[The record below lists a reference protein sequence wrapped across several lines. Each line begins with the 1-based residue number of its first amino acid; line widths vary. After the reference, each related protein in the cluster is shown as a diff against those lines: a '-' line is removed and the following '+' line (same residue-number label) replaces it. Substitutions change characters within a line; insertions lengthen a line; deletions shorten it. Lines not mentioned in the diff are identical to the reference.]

1 MTLTVGTDSFTSFS
15 PGPDIVNL
23 GSVAHLTVVDTITA
37 GVGDAPANADVLQ
50 LNTSGVTYTLQGANL
65 PSITGLERI
74 QTGLGGQYTVV
85 VDADFLANNYDS
97 TGRLTVAAAATTAF
111 NQHFT
116 LQGTPAS
123 GKFFSVVLPGITSST
138 NDTVIGSDGSD
149 EVILNGLGT
158 DSVNT
163 GLGADTVFATLA
175 QLSAADTL
183 DGGSGTD
190 TLVLTGGGTVNLGTF
205 SKVTGFEVVRIADN
219 GLSSAGLTLSNA
231 FVTSAGGTVTLEMAN
246 ISAVP
251 VTFDASAL
259 TGSNRVIMTGA
270 APVLVGITGGAGN
283 DELYGRTQS
292 GDSLNGG
299 AGDDKLYPMLGGTGD
314 FVTMGGGADTV
325 FGTASDL
332 DNLTISDFGSGDVIQ
347 ITSHAFTG
355 GVMAGTG
362 SSTGMTAFSIRVD
375 TAGNKLYL
383 ETSGDSTADATINL
397 SSGGF
402 SGSNFSVTSGTISYV
417 AGPSLAFSATGG
429 ETVTG
434 TVGNDTVTAATGTL
448 SAGESING
456 AGGSDTLHLTGGG
469 GFNLN
474 GVLGLGSIHRIITDN
489 IATSVILPNT
499 GTTRLVLGSGN
510 DSITIGAGT
519 SVNTIWGGAG
529 SDEVT
534 LGGGI
539 MTTLV
544 SNGGLDTGSMLI
556 SVSGD
561 PNATIF
567 ADGDTITGGSS
578 ANIVVVATTA
588 VAPTVISLG
597 GSSGS
602 VTAFVHGTATTVVT
616 GSNSD
621 LLYGGPG
628 SQRFDAGPGS
638 DILIGEAGRDLLLG
652 GADNDMLVGGADGDI
667 LVAGSGQNTVWGD
680 AGQDVFV
687 LDTTGVDL
695 ITDFVSGVDRINV
708 RAISGAIVDFASL
721 EAEMTATSAT
731 NGWSYRL
738 VSTPSIGFDVI
749 SATKLTA
756 ADFIFGQIGVGA
768 AGAANETINGTS
780 QDDLLLGLD
789 GHDSLFGSAGADTLV
804 AGMGADTLDGGADG
818 DVFVFPAGTNAI
830 IGAAPDVI
838 VGLEASD
845 TIRLGPSS
853 LNLSLSASTTF
864 TVGAVT
870 AGPANGMAD
879 VLGLFSGTP
888 GSTNSIVQTRSVTIS
903 GGALAGNVY
912 LFINDGAV
920 GGSAGP
926 DMLIRLVGGSLPV
939 ASAFTVGEYL

>member
-1 MTLTVGTDSFTSFS
+1 
-15 PGPDIVNL
+15 
-23 GSVAHLTVVDTITA
+23 
-37 GVGDAPANADVLQ
+37 
-50 LNTSGVTYTLQGANL
+50 
-65 PSITGLERI
+65 
-74 QTGLGGQYTVV
+74 
-85 VDADFLANNYDS
+85 
-97 TGRLTVAAAATTAF
+97 
-111 NQHFT
+111 
-116 LQGTPAS
+116 
-123 GKFFSVVLPGITSST
+123 
-138 NDTVIGSDGSD
+138 
-149 EVILNGLGT
+149 
-158 DSVNT
+158 
-163 GLGADTVFATLA
+163 
-175 QLSAADTL
+175 
-183 DGGSGTD
+183 
-190 TLVLTGGGTVNLGTF
+190 
-205 SKVTGFEVVRIADN
+205 
-219 GLSSAGLTLSNA
+219 
-231 FVTSAGGTVTLEMAN
+231 N

-270 APVLVGITGGAGN
+270 SPVRVGITGGAGN
-283 DELYGRTQS
+283 DELYGRAQS

-402 SGSNFSVTSGTISYV
+402 SGSNFSATGGMISYV
-417 AGPSLAFSATGG
+417 AGPSLVFTATGA
-429 ETVTG
+429 ETITG
-434 TVGNDTVTAATGTL
+434 TAGNDTFTAATGTL
-448 SAGESING
+448 GAGERVVG

-469 GFNLN
+469 AFNLN
-474 GVLGLGSIHRIITDN
+474 GVLGLTSIHRITTDN
-489 IATSVILPNT
+489 VATSVILPND
-499 GTTRLVLGSGN
+499 GISRLLLGSGN
-510 DSITIGAGT
+510 DTITIGAGT

-534 LGGGI
+534 LGGGNF
-539 MTTLV
+539 TSVV

-556 SVSGD
+556 SVSGN

-652 GADNDMLVGGADGDI
+652 GAGNDMLVGGADGDI

-708 RAISGAIVDFASL
+708 RAISGSIVDFASF
-721 EAEMTATSAT
+721 EAEMTATPAT

-738 VSTPSIGFDVI
+738 VSAPSIGFDVI
-749 SATKLTA
+749 TATKLTA

-780 QDDLLLGLD
+780 
-789 GHDSLFGSAGADTLV
+789 DSLFGSAGADTLV